1 MNQFDPFGQGLNLLG
16 SLEDEVV
23 VELEELSRR
32 FMNSLFV
39 LIRSSWLYSL
49 ENDALKNAQDSFSLL
64 LSEFIDRGQEVV
76 ELRLR
81 DESFFL
87 NGDIVKL
94 DFSTYKS
101 AQKLKKLFVLFQI
114 DQVAFPLPTTVE
126 QLSALSLVLSKVA
139 HSNQKFADL
148 TEECLPII
156 VAFQGHL
163 DDEHH
168 LNSKD
173 PRVEVLRLYS
183 HGLTVLRSFV
193 EDLQRGLRPKY
204 AKIKRL
210 CIRLINL
217 DTKYLNLMLAATHLS
232 SVKGKLYTHMLNTA
246 ILCLVFGR
254 RMKMSRMALVD
265 LCMAAF
271 YQNLSWA
278 LVNQVH
284 SGASGVNLD
293 TIQEIEAYRL
303 RNRGTMKEI
312 RNHIAH
318 LLLMIG
324 GFNTKIISRLIVAY
338 ETQLDSER
346 ESDALYVGDI
356 DINFLTEIVRMASR
370 YDHLTARTVQDRTG
384 IRNDEVVQS
393 ILKKR
398 EHADDFALE
407 LFGSALG
414 IYPIGSLVELNGGD
428 LAIVFDL
435 PSSIEHSN
443 RPRVKLVSDRT
454 GVYRSDGDV
463 IDLSERDARG
473 GYLRS
478 IEHVLDASN
487 FGLSVPHLFF
497 GGIARERVR

>member
-16 SLEDEVV
+16 ALDDEVV

-39 LIRSSWLYSL
+39 LIRSSWLYGL
-49 ENDALKNAQDSFSLL
+49 ENDALKNAQESFSLL

-87 NGDIVKL
+87 NGDIVSL

-101 AQKLKKLFVLFQI
+101 AQKLKKLFAVFQI
-114 DQVAFPLPTTVE
+114 DQIAFPLPTTVE
-126 QLSALSLVLSKVA
+126 QLSAFSLVLSKVA
-139 HSNQKFADL
+139 HSNQEFSELKTD
-148 TEECLPII
+148 CLPII
-156 VAFQGHL
+156 VALVGHAE
-163 DDEHH
+163 DDRN

-183 HGLTVLRSFV
+183 HGLTVLRVFL
-193 EDLQRGLRPKY
+193 EDLQRGHRPKY

-210 CIRLINL
+210 CARLIDL
-217 DTKYLNLMLAATHLS
+217 DTKYLNLLLAATQLPN
-232 SVKGKLYTHMLNTA
+232 VKGKLYAHMLNTA
-246 ILCLVFGR
+246 VLCLVFGR

-284 SGASGVNLD
+284 HNANGVALN
-293 TIQEIEAYRL
+293 TIGEIEAYRL
-303 RNRGTMKEI
+303 RSRGTMKEI

-324 GFNTKIISRLIVAY
+324 GFNTKIVSRLIVSY
-338 ETQLDSER
+338 ETQLDTQDK
-346 ESDALYVGDI
+346 SDVLYVGDI
-356 DINFLTEIVRMASR
+356 DMNFLSEIVRMASR
-370 YDHLTARTVQDRTG
+370 YDHLTNTSVQARTG
-384 IRNDEVVQS
+384 IRADEVFQS
-393 ILKKR
+393 ILK
-398 EHADDFALE
+398 ADDQTDEFALE
-407 LFGSALG
+407 LFGSAIG
-414 IYPIGSLVELNGGD
+414 IYPIGTLVELNGGD
-428 LAIVFDL
+428 LALVFDL

-454 GVYRSDGDV
+454 GAYDSDGDV
-463 IDLSERDARG
+463 IDLSDRDPRG

-478 IEHVLDASN
+478 IEHVLNASD
-487 FGLSVPHLFF
+487 FGLSVAYLFF
-497 GGIARERVR
+497 GGLAREQAR